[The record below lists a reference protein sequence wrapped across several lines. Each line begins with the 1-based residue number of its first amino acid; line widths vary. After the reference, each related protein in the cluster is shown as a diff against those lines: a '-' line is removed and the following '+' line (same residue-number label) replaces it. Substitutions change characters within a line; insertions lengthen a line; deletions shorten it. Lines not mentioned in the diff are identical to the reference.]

1 MRALRLRVKALL
13 LASLSLAAV
22 GCGSLLEITRTAPT
36 PIPLEPR
43 PTPELRENV
52 SRQTAY
58 AGDVLSRVKAAGA
71 EAGNAAVRQAE
82 RAARFVE
89 SAVGAPVHR
98 IEVEADQWGRPL
110 PAPDYEKVLKH
121 ARDRLAE
128 AREAWSRYRR
138 SLDAARAEQMGRK
151 SRTEVSSGWLRW
163 LAGLGWTGVLLGAA
177 LVVFLVPN
185 RVLVLL
191 ARSAVD
197 ALRAVLKEAVLRAT
211 ATLEQVVEGVQRA
224 KGRLDRRSAD
234 ALREELRRTTTPAAR
249 RSIARVKED
258 VKDQLEREEQTNG

>member
-13 LASLSLAAV
+13 LACLSLAAF

-43 PTPELRENV
+43 TTPELRESV

-58 AGDVLSRVKAAGA
+58 AGDVLARVKAAGA
-71 EAGNAAVRQAE
+71 EAGNSAVRQAE
-82 RAARFVE
+82 QAARFVE

-98 IEVEADQWGRPL
+98 IEVGVDESGRPL
-110 PAPDYEKVLKH
+110 PAPDYKEVLEQ
-121 ARDRLAE
+121 AQTVLAE
-128 AREAWSRYRR
+128 ARQAWSRYRR

-163 LAGLGWTGVLLGAA
+163 LSGLGWTGVLLGAA
-177 LVVFLVPN
+177 LVTFLVPN

-191 ARSAVD
+191 ARSAVET
-197 ALRAVLKEAVLRAT
+197 LRAVLREAALRAT
-211 ATLEQVVEGVQRA
+211 GTLEQVVEGVQRA
-224 KGRLDRRSAD
+224 KGRMDPRSTD
-234 ALREELRRTTTPAAR
+234 ALRKELRRTTTPESR
-249 RSIARVKED
+249 RAIAHMKEK
-258 VKDQLEREEQTNG
+258 VKDELQKEEQING